1 MVRKNSPITN
11 GVARMII
18 TYNCFPTKG
27 LICVV
32 KKIYKKA
39 EESTFICILSSSLS
53 SQDISICLKKW
64 AVFVVVRYII
74 VLCWARQSLH
84 QIVVVLPLGQMGS
97 FSYLNVRL
105 KCYYLIYEIFW
116 WLLWKKYLVNKNFQ
130 MLFEQNI
137 ASN

>member
-1 MVRKNSPITN
+1 M
-11 GVARMII
+11 
-18 TYNCFPTKG
+18 G
-27 LICVV
+27 LHAWLSHTIVFKQRCLYVV

-84 QIVVVLPLGQMGS
+84 QIL
-97 FSYLNVRL
+97 
-105 KCYYLIYEIFW
+105 
-116 WLLWKKYLVNKNFQ
+116 
-130 MLFEQNI
+130 
-137 ASN
+137 